1 MYKII
6 SKIATMMVVI
16 FLATRMTMVIRRN
29 KVHDKCDGDCYIYLV
44 VVDIVDFD
52 VVLKTLFKPEQRR
65 TL

>member
-16 FLATRMTMVIRRN
+16 FLATRRTMVIGRI
-29 KVHDKCDGDCYIYLV
+29 KVHDKCDGDCHIYLI

-52 VVLKTLFKPEQRR
+52 VVLKTLFKSEQRKR
-65 TL
+65 L